1 LYNSFGPWPYPSFLA
16 LVSPPF
22 FAMAEEQSKSAKR
35 RAAKKARDAE
45 HGEGA
50 PEAAPAPAPAA
61 AAPKPTPKPKAS
73 NGSSEPKAK
82 AKAEAKGKAKA
93 KAEPAPAPAPEAK
106 SKAKAKAKAAAAPA
120 PEPEPKAKAK
130 AGAKAGAKAAAAPA
144 PTPEPPKQAAKAKSE
159 PKSKAKAKAAP
170 VVEEEKKPEKTEIVQ
185 PFEMDDGSA
194 GGWEQ
199 STGLTKKAQK
209 RQEKLAMEA
218 AMASQARALPG
229 KSVPGLGP
237 ADHIPGMPLR
247 VDQASI
253 NATLAAA
260 AAKGAAARNA
270 IEADAK
276 AEKDKESNQST
287 ATVQVPESKI
297 GIVIGPKGSK
307 IKMIQE
313 KTGVT
318 RIDTSGEMFTI
329 MGPPQAVAMA
339 EAAVK
344 ELIEKGYCAL
354 TFEDFREDS
363 VAVLPTSIP
372 DIVGK
377 GGVVIKAFKS
387 ELDVEIKIPEVPKT
401 PPAGKKYKVT
411 IAGKNENVEKAKE
424 VLNSIVMYG
433 YHATTHPD
441 QSHIELDIPDWSYR
455 YLIGKAGSE
464 MRHIQN
470 NYKVKVNIPREHS
483 ICQTVVVV
491 GLQNDCERA
500 KTYIE
505 KLIWN
510 AENQTKGRGSGDG
523 AIDTWGD
530 EEDTEDWMKAYM
542 YKR

>member
-1 LYNSFGPWPYPSFLA
+1 
-16 LVSPPF
+16 
-22 FAMAEEQSKSAKR
+22 
-35 RAAKKARDAE
+35 
-45 HGEGA
+45 
-50 PEAAPAPAPAA
+50 
-61 AAPKPTPKPKAS
+61 
-73 NGSSEPKAK
+73 
-82 AKAEAKGKAKA
+82 
-93 KAEPAPAPAPEAK
+93 
-106 SKAKAKAKAAAAPA
+106 
-120 PEPEPKAKAK
+120 
-130 AGAKAGAKAAAAPA
+130 
-144 PTPEPPKQAAKAKSE
+144 
-159 PKSKAKAKAAP
+159 
-170 VVEEEKKPEKTEIVQ
+170 
-185 PFEMDDGSA
+185 
-194 GGWEQ
+194 
-199 STGLTKKAQK
+199 
-209 RQEKLAMEA
+209 
-218 AMASQARALPG
+218 
-229 KSVPGLGP
+229 
-237 ADHIPGMPLR
+237 MPLK

-260 AAKGAAARNA
+260 AAKGAAAKA
-270 IEADAK
+270 ALEAEAK

-287 ATVQVPESKI
+287 ATVKVPEGKI

-313 KTGVT
+313 KTGAK
-318 RIDTSGEMFTI
+318 IDTSGEMFTI
-329 MGPPQAVAMA
+329 LGPPQAVAMA

-344 ELIEKGYCAL
+344 ELVEKGYCAL

-363 VAVLPTSIP
+363 VPVLPTSIP

-433 YHATTHPD
+433 YHPTTHPD
-441 QSHIELDIPDWSYR
+441 QTHLELDIPDWSYR

-483 ICQTVVVV
+483 VCQTVVVV
-491 GLQNDCERA
+491 GMLNDCERA
-500 KTYIE
+500 KTYID

-510 AENQTKGRGSGDG
+510 AENQTKGRGAADG

-530 EEDTEDWMKAYM
+530 EEETEDWMKAYL